1 MIDYFI
7 KAIAFQVLFLAI
19 YDLLLKKETFFQ
31 WNRFYLIVT
40 TVLSYSIPLIR
51 IGGANAVLPEEYI
64 IALPEVVLYPSKVI
78 EQSTKEPEQIFNYL
92 RIGYWIGFTM
102 TALFFLIKLFKLR
115 AMIRKNIKQKI
126 NHYFL
131 VSLNGNNAFSFFNYI
146 FLGDGVSEKSKARI
160 IEHELVHVKQKHS
173 LDLLFFELQ
182 KILCWFNP
190 MSYVYQQRIKELHE
204 FIADAHSVK
213 RTELATYFNDLLSET
228 FGVNTFSFINPFFK
242 HSLIKKRIVMLN
254 KNRSKQLLKFK
265 YLLLLPL
272 LAGMLL
278 YASCEKNTKNEP
290 IIAKNEK
297 RAIKVY
303 SKNPDNGE
311 VIVKELKGESY
322 FDTYLDGAKPE
333 SGKEVSYFDLTPE
346 EQTDFQLY
354 VKPPKDRNERIA
366 WKIFEMK
373 DGRKVLYY
381 DINDSDE
388 VPFAMIEKAPVFPG
402 CENTED
408 PKTCIQEKISDFV
421 QQNYNTSQA
430 NDLGLEPGK
439 KRVYVQFTID
449 KEGNATDIKARGP
462 YKVLE
467 DEAVRV
473 IQSLPKMTP
482 GTQNGKK
489 VNVTYTL
496 PISLMI
502 N

>member
-1 MIDYFI
+1 
-7 KAIAFQVLFLAI
+7 
-19 YDLLLKKETFFQ
+19 
-31 WNRFYLIVT
+31 
-40 TVLSYSIPLIR
+40 
-51 IGGANAVLPEEYI
+51 
-64 IALPEVVLYPSKVI
+64 
-78 EQSTKEPEQIFNYL
+78 
-92 RIGYWIGFTM
+92 
-102 TALFFLIKLFKLR
+102 
-115 AMIRKNIKQKI
+115 
-126 NHYFL
+126 
-131 VSLNGNNAFSFFNYI
+131 
-146 FLGDGVSEKSKARI
+146 
-160 IEHELVHVKQKHS
+160 
-173 LDLLFFELQ
+173 
-182 KILCWFNP
+182 
-190 MSYVYQQRIKELHE
+190 
-204 FIADAHSVK
+204 
-213 RTELATYFNDLLSET
+213 
-228 FGVNTFSFINPFFK
+228 
-242 HSLIKKRIVMLN
+242 MLN

-290 IIAKNEK
+290 IITKNEK